1 MQIPPARARDTE
13 GMGILD
19 AFFGPKAPTL
29 HVAVDEGVGHPVILL
44 HGLASTS
51 ATWDMVVP
59 LLRDNHRVISI
70 DLLGFGKSAAPVGAT
85 YTLEE
90 HVASV
95 ERTLRSLGI
104 RGRATL
110 VGHSLGSLIAA
121 RYAARNPSLLS
132 HLILVS
138 PPIYLP
144 GEAVLDPL
152 ERFQMEAYKKLHSYM
167 RSNRTFTEA
176 AARAASLL
184 VPMKG
189 GIEVTEKNWRA
200 VSLSLEHCIEKQTA
214 VTDLAQVR
222 IPVDAIWGTRD
233 PFMAPAGLRLVERMR
248 GVASTKVDGADHV
261 IREKFAEEI
270 ARLVDNPSPPTTP
283 IRVIKEKA

>member
-1 MQIPPARARDTE
+1 
-13 GMGILD
+13 MGIREFLWGTR
-19 AFFGPKAPTL
+19 APKL
-29 HVAVDEGVGHPVILL
+29 HVAVDEGAGHPVILL
-44 HGLASTS
+44 HGLASSS
-51 ATWDMVVP
+51 ATYDLVVP

-70 DLLGFGKSAAPVGAT
+70 DLLGFGQSPAPAT
-85 YTLEE
+85 ASYTLEE
-90 HVASV
+90 HVEAV
-95 ERTLRSLGI
+95 ERTIRSLKLT
-104 RGRATL
+104 GRATL

-144 GEAVLDPL
+144 GETVLDPL
-152 ERFQMEAYKKLHSYM
+152 ERFQMEAYRKLQNYM
-167 RSNRTFTEA
+167 RTNRNFTEA

-189 GIEVTEKNWRA
+189 GLEVTEKNWRA
-200 VSLSLEHCIEKQTA
+200 VSMSLENCIETQTA

-233 PFMAPAGLRLVERMR
+233 PFMAPAGLR
-248 GVASTKVDGADHV
+248 
-261 IREKFAEEI
+261 I
-270 ARLVDNPSPPTTP
+270 
-283 IRVIKEKA
+283 